1 MSLQFEFIVEKLK
14 KNSQREMTA
23 RLEKGKRT
31 SKSLFKTEV
40 ILNLETKSALRLM
53 AEEKNS
59 RAHISLL

>member
-1 MSLQFEFIVEKLK
+1 MTAALK
-14 KNSQREMTA
+14 KGSI
-23 RLEKGKRT
+23 GT